1 MIRPSDI
8 KRMEAQSLMNKAQFA
23 SSLAGITGQIGGIVG
38 QVGGLYQMAKE
49 AERVSEVN
57 RQLAYLE
64 QVYQDLNEG
73 IEDEMFDVRGD
84 EAITGPSG
92 GTAQSVVKKPFGQAS
107 LSDIEKREDK
117 FFQEQLKYITEN
129 TTNKK
134 ARDEMI
140 QHLTMKNIQNKAII
154 ARQWNVAAQH
164 EAEASLGTL
173 FSTILASNYPWE
185 VKLNKFSV
193 RVDQLKAVNR
203 LWPEEALAWKE
214 KMRSAAQ
221 YSFSYKGAMT
231 VMKGTNDPAAA
242 EAWLQ
247 ENTPFYDDNP
257 GVRTEIIDE
266 VWSRVSKL
274 QQRQKAARQEA
285 ERLGF
290 LQFLSDINQGKA
302 TLEDMWNSKKYP
314 LSAIDIKHFQEL
326 RDNERKGWKVQGFHR
341 RIDELIERGAT
352 WQEFDK
358 LEKQIYDAGL
368 ETSDLRKLT
377 ADIDLQ
383 QKALRAGEEPGAREK
398 RAEYAQARALIN
410 AGQLEELSEKLTA
423 KAYTS
428 FDEKDDE
435 YFWGKIDSKRKELKK
450 EQEGDPMLRTDPLVM
465 SELIRMFY
473 DTEKYSNND
482 IEKFLKSNHGPG
494 SDGKARLSNKDSVT
508 WLDKVQ
514 KRSVYAAEK
523 ISFDMVSGYY
533 YNLLQ
538 YEEDAGK
545 ILEARQEQASVMLQL
560 HEKIASADFTDEGL
574 IKFAQNLLVAPK
586 RQKVGW
592 YFSRME
598 TEAEFEKR
606 TVPERRELPAAE
618 VYDQEMRD
626 RFTAFKGAAPVD
638 EMVNEAGE
646 TAYFDGSRWYV
657 YRRRSWLYW
666 DGKAWMTE

>member
-1 MIRPSDI
+1 MPIEIRPSDVVLAAAGALHKGAKASGEI
-8 KRMEAQSLMNKAQFA
+8 FGMMYEAD
-23 SSLAGITGQIGGIVG
+23 
-38 QVGGLYQMAKE
+38 
-49 AERVSEVN
+49 RVSQVN
-57 RQLAYLE
+57 RQLAYIE
-64 QVYQDLNEG
+64 QSYQNLNEG
-73 IEDEMFDVRGD
+73 IEDEMF
-84 EAITGPSG
+84 EASAEELSSMGHPMSTGSII
-92 GTAQSVVKKPFGQAS
+92 KKPFGQVT
-107 LSDIEKREDK
+107 LGDVEKREDK
-117 FFQEQLKYITEN
+117 FFQEQLEYITKN

-134 ARDEMI
+134 ARQEMI
-140 QHLTMKNIQNKAII
+140 QHLTMKNIQNKGII
-154 ARQWNVAAQH
+154 ERQWNVAAQH
-164 EAEASLGTL
+164 EAEASYNTL
-173 FSTILASNYPWE
+173 KNTVLASNDPWE
-185 VKLNKFSV
+185 VKQQKLFT
-193 RVDQLKAVNR
+193 RIDEMLKVNR
-203 LWPEEALAWKE
+203 IWPEQAVAE
-214 KMRSAAQ
+214 KAKVTAAVQ
-221 YSFSYKGAMT
+221 YSFAHNGAMT
-231 VMKGTNDPAAA
+231 MMKQTGDPAAG
-242 EAWLQ
+242 EAWLK
-247 ENTPFYDDNP
+247 ENTPFYDSNP

-302 TLEDMWNSKKYP
+302 TLEDMWNSEKYP
-314 LSAIDIKHFQEL
+314 LSAADIKHFQGL
-326 RDNERKGWKVQGFHR
+326 RDNERKGFKVQGFHR
-341 RIDELIERGAT
+341 RIDDLIESGAT
-352 WQEFDK
+352 WEEFDA

-368 ETSDLRKLT
+368 ETSDLRILT
-377 ADIDLQ
+377 KDIDLQ

-423 KAYTS
+423 KAYTT
-428 FDEKDDE
+428 FDEGDDE
-435 YFWGKIDSKRKELKK
+435 YFWGKIDSKREELKK

-465 SELIRMFY
+465 GELIRMFY

-482 IEKFLKSNHGPG
+482 IDAFIKSNHGPG
-494 SDGKARLSNKDSVT
+494 ADGKERLSNKDSVT

-514 KRSVYAAEK
+514 NRSIYAAEK
-523 ISFDMVSGYY
+523 ISFDMISGYY

-545 ILEARQEQASVMLQL
+545 ILEARQEQAAILLQL

>member
-8 KRMEAQSLMNKAQFA
+8 ERQKAQMYGN
-23 SSLAGITGQIGGIVG
+23 LAGLVRSAGGLVGGIVG
-38 QVGGLYQMAKE
+38 QVYE
-49 AERVSEVN
+49 ADRVSQVN

-73 IEDEMFDVRGD
+73 IEDEMF
-84 EAITGPSG
+84 EASAEELSSMRHPMSTG
-92 GTAQSVVKKPFGQAS
+92 SVIKKPFGQVT
-107 LSDIEKREDK
+107 LEDVEKREDK
-117 FFQEQLKYITEN
+117 FFQEQLKYIKEN

-134 ARDEMI
+134 AREEMI
-140 QHLTMKNIQNKAII
+140 QHLTMKNIQNKGII
-154 ARQWNVAAQH
+154 AVKWNAAADR
-164 EAEASLGTL
+164 ESKASLGTL
-173 FSTILASNYPWE
+173 FSTVLASNDPWE

-203 LWPEEALAWKE
+203 LWPEEAVVWKE

-221 YSFSYKGAMT
+221 YSFSYKGAMA
-231 VMKGTNDPAAA
+231 VMKGTDDPAAVD
-242 EAWLQ
+242 AWLQ

-290 LQFLSDINQGKA
+290 LQFVSDMNQGKA
-302 TLEDMWNSKKYP
+302 SLEDMWNSKKYP
-314 LSAIDIKHFQEL
+314 LSAIDIKHFQGL
-326 RDNERKGWKVQGFHR
+326 RDNERKGFKVQGFHR

-358 LEKQIYDAGL
+358 LEKEIYDAGL
-368 ETSDLRKLT
+368 ETSDLRILT

-383 QKALRAGEEPGAREK
+383 QKALRAGEKPGARQK
-398 RAEYAQARALIN
+398 REEYSQARALLN
-410 AGQLEELSEKLTA
+410 AGQFEELSEKLTA
-423 KAYTS
+423 KAYTT

-435 YFWGKIDSKRKELKK
+435 YFWLKIDSKREELKK
-450 EQEGDPMLRTDPLVM
+450 EQEGDPMLRTDSLIM
-465 SELIRMFY
+465 AELIRRFY
-473 DTEKYSNND
+473 DTEKYSNDD
-482 IEKFLKSNHGPG
+482 IDAFIKSNHGPDAAG
-494 SDGKARLSNKDSVT
+494 GPRLSNKDSVS

-514 KRSVYAAEK
+514 NRSIYAAEK
-523 ISFDMVSGYY
+523 ISFDMISGYY

-545 ILEARQEQASVMLQL
+545 ILEARQEQAAVMLQL
-560 HEKIASADFTDEGL
+560 HEKISSADFTDEGL

-586 RQKVGW
+586 RERVGW
-592 YFSRME
+592 VFGRLESE
-598 TEAEFEKR
+598 EEFKKR
-606 TVPERRELPAAE
+606 TVPERRKLPPSD

-626 RFTAFKGAAPVD
+626 RFTAFKGAAPTD

-646 TAYFDGSRWYV
+646 TAYFDGSKWYV

-666 DGKAWMTE
+666 DGKTWMTE